1 MPPNPFFFGS
11 INYGT
16 IRFPNH
22 TYGTHEDVMEK
33 VKKAC
38 QHIHG
43 RAFVVNKTND
53 NLYRT
58 ARNVFLFLLRHI
70 FLDFLSG

>member
-1 MPPNPFFFGS
+1 MAPKQSFLGS

-16 IRFPNH
+16 IPFPNH
-22 TYGTHEDVMEK
+22 TCVTHEDVMAK

-43 RAFVVNKTND
+43 RAFVVNETND
-53 NLYRT
+53 D
-58 ARNVFLFLLRHI
+58 LLVDMS
-70 FLDFLSG
+70 L

>member
-1 MPPNPFFFGS
+1 MAPKPSSLDS

-43 RAFVVNKTND
+43 RTFVVNETND
-53 NLYRT
+53 NL
-58 ARNVFLFLLRHI
+58 LFSMSL
-70 FLDFLSG
+70 